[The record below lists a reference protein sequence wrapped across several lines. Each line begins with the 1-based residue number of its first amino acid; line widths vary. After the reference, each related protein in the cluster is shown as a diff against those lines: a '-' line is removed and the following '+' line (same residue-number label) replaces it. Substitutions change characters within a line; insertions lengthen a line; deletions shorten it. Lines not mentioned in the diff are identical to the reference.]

1 MKRLILFV
9 LILTLA
15 LTIPAAAQSDTNDL
29 ETRVTRLEQAVK
41 TLRLK
46 LGERTGTPAE
56 TSGPSSG
63 PEIHRMNEVV
73 PTANGEFTLK
83 RATVESGILRIV
95 FSARNTTGASVE
107 ISTADFSVE
116 NSEGIR
122 LLPEAACTGPFRGTV
137 FPSEELSGNLCFGFS
152 GDAPL
157 RVTYELSDAVVWEL
171 TK

>member
-15 LTIPAAAQSDTNDL
+15 LTIPAAAQSDANDL

-56 TSGPSSG
+56 TSGPTSG

-73 PTANGEFTLK
+73 PTANGEFTL
-83 RATVESGILRIV
+83 G
-95 FSARNTTGASVE
+95 
-107 ISTADFSVE
+107 
-116 NSEGIR
+116 
-122 LLPEAACTGPFRGTV
+122 
-137 FPSEELSGNLCFGFS
+137 
-152 GDAPL
+152 
-157 RVTYELSDAVVWEL
+157 
-171 TK
+171 

>member
-1 MKRLILFV
+1 
-9 LILTLA
+9 
-15 LTIPAAAQSDTNDL
+15 
-29 ETRVTRLEQAVK
+29 
-41 TLRLK
+41 
-46 LGERTGTPAE
+46 
-56 TSGPSSG
+56 
-63 PEIHRMNEVV
+63 MNEVV

-122 LLPEAACTGPFRGTV
+122 LLPEAACTGPFRGTI
-137 FPSEELSGNLCFGFS
+137 FPGEELSGNLCFGFS